1 MCMWREE
8 RRTFQKAGKE
18 AWFAMEENR
27 ERERET
33 VKGKQNEVKRGG
45 IYNQVKKERKIILMR
60 THQKAKEKS
69 EGQEMDR
76 ERGAESQHNSR
87 ELQIIAYQI
96 VLFFTGCLILFNR
109 NLKILMKFYIYN
121 HFQYENKSQLE
132 FNL

>member
-1 MCMWREE
+1 MGEMVGGSLCACGGKRDGPFRKLERKLSLQWRKTE
-8 RRTFQKAGKE
+8 RE
-18 AWFAMEENR
+18 R

-76 ERGAESQHNSR
+76 EREGQRVNITVGNS
-87 ELQIIAYQI
+87 
-96 VLFFTGCLILFNR
+96 
-109 NLKILMKFYIYN
+109 
-121 HFQYENKSQLE
+121 KS
-132 FNL
+132 